1 MTGGE
6 VPGWVGKPVIDT
18 YGRRLGRAVGLVFDL
33 RGDVVLVG
41 VEQAG
46 SFRELRADMVVSD
59 FEELRVMPEW
69 KADSKRAGI
78 EGALL
83 ERRLT
88 ALDEMVEDEEISQES
103 YDALHAKLI
112 EVRATQDEVLQRI
125 LIRLDSLEHEDE
137 SMSSFVDM
145 IKLEFNAGEM
155 SEESYNLTM
164 VECEEIKVANAR
176 EKDEITRTIGD
187 PHLRVV
193 TDIATSKRLRATSEE
208 SGMATNGSQSE
219 KKQTSA
225 NVTGRVGAA
234 AAVQVET
241 PAELE
246 SRAEPSAQPKTDQT
260 TTDGD
265 TGKEPPSAS

>member
-1 MTGGE
+1 MTEGD
-6 VPGWVGKPVIDT
+6 VSGWVGKPVIDT

-33 RGDVVLVG
+33 SGEVVLVG

-69 KADSKRAGI
+69 KADSKRVGI
-78 EGALL
+78 EGASL

-88 ALDEMVEDEEISQES
+88 ALAEMVEDKEISQES
-103 YDALHAKLI
+103 YETLHAKLMD
-112 EVRATQDEVLQRI
+112 VRATQDEVFQRI
-125 LIRLDSLEHEDE
+125 LIRLDSLEREDE
-137 SMSSFVDM
+137 SMSVFVSM

-164 VECEEIKVANAR
+164 VECEEIKVANAKER
-176 EKDEITRTIGD
+176 AEITRTIGD

-193 TDIATSKRLRATSEE
+193 ADIATSKRLRATSEE
-208 SGMATNGSQSE
+208 PGQTAKGSQPEQKLTSTNG
-219 KKQTSA
+219 
-225 NVTGRVGAA
+225 TGKAG

-241 PAELE
+241 KVEPT
-246 SRAEPSAQPKTDQT
+246 SRAEPTVDPKTDQK
-260 TTDGD
+260 TTDSD
-265 TGKEPPSAS
+265 TREKPPA